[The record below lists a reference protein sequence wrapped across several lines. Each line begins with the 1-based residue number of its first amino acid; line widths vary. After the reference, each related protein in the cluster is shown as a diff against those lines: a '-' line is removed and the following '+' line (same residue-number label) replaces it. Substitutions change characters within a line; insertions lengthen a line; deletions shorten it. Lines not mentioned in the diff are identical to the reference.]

1 VLAAGAGA
9 GVAVALNHNTT
20 STAMAP
26 TGNSGTGVGGSNGTG
41 GTGGTGGG
49 GTETNPFGG
58 SGFGGFPSTG
68 NGDSGG
74 SGNSSGTGS
83 LNASALSAKVDP
95 GLVDVTSD
103 LKYSGATAEGTG
115 MVISSTGL
123 VLTNN
128 HVIDQSTSV
137 SAQLVTSGR
146 TYTAKVIGYNSTDDV
161 ALLQLVGASGLKTV
175 SLSNSSQ
182 VKVGEAV
189 LALGNA
195 GGRGGLPSTAQGTI
209 QALNQSIKASDQGAN
224 TTESLHG
231 MLETDAP
238 IQEGDSGGP
247 LVNGSGQVV
256 GMDTAASA
264 ATSAGGDDTTATQGF
279 AIPINQ
285 AIAIAD
291 EIGAGKA
298 STTVHIGLSGFIGVN
313 VGDAAKPSECG
324 TSETGGNLFTPA
336 VSSGAL
342 VCDVIPGAPAQSAGL
357 AGGDVI
363 TSVNGAAV
371 SNAAGLTNQMANARP
386 GSQLSIV
393 YVSQSGARHTTTVTL
408 TEWAR

>member
-1 VLAAGAGA
+1 
-9 GVAVALNHNTT
+9 
-20 STAMAP
+20 
-26 TGNSGTGVGGSNGTG
+26 
-41 GTGGTGGG
+41 
-49 GTETNPFGG
+49 
-58 SGFGGFPSTG
+58 
-68 NGDSGG
+68 
-74 SGNSSGTGS
+74 
-83 LNASALSAKVDP
+83 
-95 GLVDVTSD
+95 
-103 LKYSGATAEGTG
+103 

-175 SLSNSSQ
+175 SLSNSNEA
-182 VKVGEAV
+182 KVGEAV

-224 TTESLHG
+224 TTERPARHARDRRADPGGRLRRPARQRQRPGRRHG
-231 MLETDAP
+231 HRR
-238 IQEGDSGGP
+238 QRRRGR
-247 LVNGSGQVV
+247 
-256 GMDTAASA
+256 
-264 ATSAGGDDTTATQGF
+264 GGDDTTATQGF

-285 AIAIAD
+285 AISIAD
-291 EIGAGKA
+291 EISAGKA

-313 VGDAAKPSECG
+313 VGDAAKPTECG
-324 TSETGGNLFTPA
+324 TSETGGALFTPA

-342 VCDVIPGAPAQSAGL
+342 VCDVIPGAPAQTAGL